1 MKYINSYNYDI
12 IKDAE
17 LNFYYWD
24 EENKLNLSIK
34 EEPLNIISSED
45 LQFMI
50 ICFKD
55 KYNIYQLNEL
65 TGNLEKINTVYDKV
79 IHGIIYEN
87 IIFLYLTE
95 FGTYFQILNKQCTF
109 PFKLFRQSDEVNL
122 YNLKISKKF
131 KENKLFYNKK
141 PKQTKILCIND
152 NLIFTTDYL
161 GNIEISELNHI
172 LFKIISLIKKKNLTG
187 ITALL
192 SFLDK
197 KLIKYVLLIFEYY
210 FENDEK
216 ILRKIFTT
224 EIIQNF
230 ELYNYFEF
238 FIKDLGDINPNKLEI
253 ILEKELI
260 NAIIK
265 NDTKKINELYQLVD
279 KYQLKIATK
288 VARTINK
295 SLYLDSLMNKKR
307 YVESYLFNLTNKI
320 NNNQNNENILS
331 MALSQV
337 DNKNI

>member
-1 MKYINSYNYDI
+1 M
-12 IKDAE
+12 
-17 LNFYYWD
+17 
-24 EENKLNLSIK
+24 
-34 EEPLNIISSED
+34 
-45 LQFMI
+45 
-50 ICFKD
+50 
-55 KYNIYQLNEL
+55 
-65 TGNLEKINTVYDKV
+65 
-79 IHGIIYEN
+79 
-87 IIFLYLTE
+87 
-95 FGTYFQILNKQCTF
+95 
-109 PFKLFRQSDEVNL
+109 
-122 YNLKISKKF
+122 
-131 KENKLFYNKK
+131 
-141 PKQTKILCIND
+141 
-152 NLIFTTDYL
+152 
-161 GNIEISELNHI
+161 
-172 LFKIISLIKKKNLTG
+172 TG

-224 EIIQNF
+224 EMIQNF

-288 VARTINK
+288 VSRTINK

-307 YVESYLFNLTNKI
+307 YIESYLFNLTNKI

>member
-1 MKYINSYNYDI
+1 M
-12 IKDAE
+12 
-17 LNFYYWD
+17 
-24 EENKLNLSIK
+24 
-34 EEPLNIISSED
+34 
-45 LQFMI
+45 
-50 ICFKD
+50 
-55 KYNIYQLNEL
+55 
-65 TGNLEKINTVYDKV
+65 
-79 IHGIIYEN
+79 
-87 IIFLYLTE
+87 
-95 FGTYFQILNKQCTF
+95 
-109 PFKLFRQSDEVNL
+109 
-122 YNLKISKKF
+122 
-131 KENKLFYNKK
+131 
-141 PKQTKILCIND
+141 
-152 NLIFTTDYL
+152 
-161 GNIEISELNHI
+161 
-172 LFKIISLIKKKNLTG
+172 
-187 ITALL
+187 
-192 SFLDK
+192 
-197 KLIKYVLLIFEYY
+197 
-210 FENDEK
+210 
-216 ILRKIFTT
+216 
-224 EIIQNF
+224 IQNF

>member
-1 MKYINSYNYDI
+1 M
-12 IKDAE
+12 
-17 LNFYYWD
+17 
-24 EENKLNLSIK
+24 
-34 EEPLNIISSED
+34 
-45 LQFMI
+45 
-50 ICFKD
+50 
-55 KYNIYQLNEL
+55 
-65 TGNLEKINTVYDKV
+65 
-79 IHGIIYEN
+79 
-87 IIFLYLTE
+87 
-95 FGTYFQILNKQCTF
+95 
-109 PFKLFRQSDEVNL
+109 
-122 YNLKISKKF
+122 
-131 KENKLFYNKK
+131 
-141 PKQTKILCIND
+141 
-152 NLIFTTDYL
+152 
-161 GNIEISELNHI
+161 
-172 LFKIISLIKKKNLTG
+172 TG

-216 ILRKIFTT
+216 ILRKIFTI
-224 EIIQNF
+224 EMIQNF

>member
-1 MKYINSYNYDI
+1 
-12 IKDAE
+12 
-17 LNFYYWD
+17 
-24 EENKLNLSIK
+24 
-34 EEPLNIISSED
+34 
-45 LQFMI
+45 
-50 ICFKD
+50 
-55 KYNIYQLNEL
+55 
-65 TGNLEKINTVYDKV
+65 
-79 IHGIIYEN
+79 
-87 IIFLYLTE
+87 
-95 FGTYFQILNKQCTF
+95 
-109 PFKLFRQSDEVNL
+109 
-122 YNLKISKKF
+122 
-131 KENKLFYNKK
+131 
-141 PKQTKILCIND
+141 
-152 NLIFTTDYL
+152 
-161 GNIEISELNHI
+161 
-172 LFKIISLIKKKNLTG
+172 LTG

-197 KLIKYVLLIFEYY
+197 KLIKYALLIFEYY

-224 EIIQNF
+224 EMIQNF

>member
-1 MKYINSYNYDI
+1 
-12 IKDAE
+12 
-17 LNFYYWD
+17 
-24 EENKLNLSIK
+24 
-34 EEPLNIISSED
+34 
-45 LQFMI
+45 
-50 ICFKD
+50 
-55 KYNIYQLNEL
+55 
-65 TGNLEKINTVYDKV
+65 
-79 IHGIIYEN
+79 
-87 IIFLYLTE
+87 
-95 FGTYFQILNKQCTF
+95 
-109 PFKLFRQSDEVNL
+109 
-122 YNLKISKKF
+122 
-131 KENKLFYNKK
+131 
-141 PKQTKILCIND
+141 
-152 NLIFTTDYL
+152 
-161 GNIEISELNHI
+161 
-172 LFKIISLIKKKNLTG
+172 LTG

-224 EIIQNF
+224 EMIQNF

-265 NDTKKINELYQLVD
+265 NNTKKINELYQLVD